1 MVSKG
6 IKFESIK
13 LGKEKEEMI
22 FLIVFLGWM
31 VFALWF
37 THWVLNEYP
46 DVKNPRPRKNT

>member
-1 MVSKG
+1 MVSER
-6 IKFESIK
+6 IKFKPIK
-13 LGKEKEEMI
+13 LGEKKEKMI

-46 DVKNPRPRKNT
+46 DVKHPKPRKYT